1 MSEERRLKIR
11 QFVARDLLG
20 EPDLDLG
27 DDEAIFSSGLV
38 DSFSAVRLL
47 AFLHQE
53 FQLPTDGV
61 GLEDLDTL
69 NKCVALCDVPV
80 R

>member
-1 MSEERRLKIR
+1 MSEERLRRIR
-11 QFVARDLLG
+11 QFVTSDLLG

-27 DDEAIFSSGLV
+27 NDEAIFSSGLI

-47 AFLHQE
+47 AFLHNE
-53 FQLPTDGV
+53 FKLPTEGV

-69 NKCVALCDVPV
+69 NKCAALCDVAS

>member
-1 MSEERRLKIR
+1 MSEERRLRIR
-11 QFVARDLLG
+11 RFVVTDLLG
-20 EPDLDLG
+20 EPDLGLG
-27 DDEAIFSSGLV
+27 DDEAIFSSGLI

-53 FQLPTDGV
+53 FKLPTDGV
-61 GLEDLDTL
+61 GLEDLDTV
-69 NKCVALCDVPV
+69 NKCAALCDAAS

>member
-1 MSEERRLKIR
+1 MSEERRRRIR
-11 QFVARDLLG
+11 QFVANDLLS

-27 DDEAIFSSGLV
+27 DDEALFSSGLV

-47 AFLHQE
+47 AFLHTE
-53 FQLPTDGV
+53 FKLATDGV
-61 GLEDLDTL
+61 GLEELDTIG
-69 NKCVALCDVPV
+69 KCVALTHVAA

>member
-1 MSEERRLKIR
+1 MSEERRLRIR
-11 QFVARDLLG
+11 QFVAKDLLG

-27 DDEAIFSSGLV
+27 DDEAIFSSGLI

-53 FQLPTDGV
+53 FELPTEGV

-69 NKCVALCDVPV
+69 NKCEALCDASA